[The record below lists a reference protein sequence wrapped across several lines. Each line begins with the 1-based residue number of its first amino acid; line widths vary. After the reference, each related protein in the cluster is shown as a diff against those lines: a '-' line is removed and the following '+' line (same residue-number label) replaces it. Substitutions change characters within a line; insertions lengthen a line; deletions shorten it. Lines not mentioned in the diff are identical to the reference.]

1 MNKLCIVGFAFALTF
16 AATASA
22 QQFKWVDKDGRVRYS
37 DVPPPG
43 VKATPLR
50 PPPGPVSVPSPSK
63 PAAAGKKDEK
73 PLTPE
78 EAFQKRQKDQQEAA
92 AKAEKERADS
102 EAKKTNCD
110 GARQNLSQLES
121 GQRMSTMSPT
131 GERGYMDD
139 SQRAKEIDRARK
151 AVADWCK

>member
-1 MNKLCIVGFAFALTF
+1 MKRLLLFVTLFAL
-16 AATASA
+16 AAAAGA
-22 QQFKWVDKDGRVRYS
+22 QQYKWVDKDGRVRYG
-37 DVPPPG
+37 DVPPAG
-43 VKATPLR
+43 VKAQPLK
-50 PPPGPVSVPSPSK
+50 PPPGPAAAPSPAK
-63 PAAAGKKDEK
+63 PAVAGKKDEK

-92 AKAEKERADS
+92 AKAEKERADA
-102 EAKKTNCD
+102 EAKRANCD
-110 GARQNLSQLES
+110 GARQNLAQLES

-139 SQRAKEIDRARK
+139 AQRAREIDRARK